1 MLCACVHVCV
11 CVCRSGYHVKVNSV
25 LRDELQGGLT
35 GEAMQ
40 GTGGR

>member
-11 CVCRSGYHVKVNSV
+11 CVCRSGYHVKVSV